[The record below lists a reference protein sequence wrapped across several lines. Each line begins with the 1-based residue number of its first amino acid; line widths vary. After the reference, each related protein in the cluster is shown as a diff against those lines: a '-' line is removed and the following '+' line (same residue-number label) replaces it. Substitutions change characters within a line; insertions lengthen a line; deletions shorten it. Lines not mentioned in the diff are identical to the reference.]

1 LESSVFFT
9 PLSTPAPAL
18 DLLSSAPSDA
28 SGLDLSSD
36 DDPASFSRSLANL
49 EAKLASECKRVRLL
63 LVEDNPADVN
73 LVREALAEHHV
84 DCELLVIN
92 DGETAIR
99 FVDRLDEEDARC
111 VDLVVLDLN
120 LPRRTGREV
129 LERVRSSSTCGDVPV
144 MILSSSGAARDIKE
158 TIQLGAHRYVRKPV
172 ALEDFMKIGGV
183 IKELLSEARLELP

>member
-1 LESSVFFT
+1 MESLDAFT
-9 PLSTPAPAL
+9 QPASE
-18 DLLSSAPSDA
+18 LLSVPRST
-28 SGLDLSSD
+28 SGLNLSSG
-36 DDPASFSRSLANL
+36 DDPGSFSRSLANL
-49 EAKLASECKRVRLL
+49 EAKLASESKRVRLL

-84 DCELLVIN
+84 DCDLLVIS

-99 FVDRLDEEDARC
+99 FVDRLDEEETRC

-129 LERVRSSSTCGDVPV
+129 LERVRASSACGNVPV
-144 MILSSSGAARDIKE
+144 MILSSSGAARDVKE
-158 TIQLGAHRYVRKPV
+158 TIQLGARRYVRKPV

-183 IKELLSEARLELP
+183 IKELLSEATQEQP